1 MNFVSK
7 FSNCL
12 YYLRYYLR
20 FLFIWIAKLHLF
32 TNFAAEVFSFHITMA
47 MTDNFNKSSFGVRV
61 NKELIGNL
69 IALLAHKC
77 APLCHT
83 KLIKMMYLIDEK
95 AIEDSGIPITWL
107 DYKVWQY
114 GPVAPAVFFFRD
126 YFGDYVEGVRVEE
139 CGSTPVT
146 IIKPLREFDDSEF
159 SDYDLEI
166 IDKVIEECKDKTA
179 RELVDLTHKAGGPW
193 DVTKKRN
200 DLDFSIANISSV
212 SVDMGVLVESSA
224 SKQARYKESCDHVA
238 FMAAVKSKAV

>member
-1 MNFVSK
+1 MMV
-7 FSNCL
+7 
-12 YYLRYYLR
+12 
-20 FLFIWIAKLHLF
+20 
-32 TNFAAEVFSFHITMA
+32 
-47 MTDNFNKSSFGVRV
+47 MTDNFNQSSFGVRV

-193 DVTKKRN
+193 DVTKKKKRPGFFYCQHF
-200 DLDFSIANISSV
+200 L
-212 SVDMGVLVESSA
+212 G
-224 SKQARYKESCDHVA
+224 KC
-238 FMAAVKSKAV
+238 